1 MAFTPL
7 VFSKIDGLGVYPAEP
22 IVEDS
27 YDRGSLK
34 GKRVETVTYVF
45 EREGS
50 FEIPEIAIWW
60 WDLGRKALRKVV
72 LSSLRAAVSGGP
84 ANADDLTIDDAVEG
98 SGQTGIQMLL
108 GGIVC
113 LLLLA
118 GVAWRFR
125 SPLQS
130 RWQAW
135 KYAREFSE
143 KAYFHRLGAACRQ
156 NDAKASY
163 NQLLAWLNRQSSGDN
178 AVSLRQ
184 FLAAAGSEKLDQQI
198 EELESRLFKKGAESK
213 TQTTWSGLEL
223 YSELTRCRTRLMRT
237 RPSRFPRRGDLVE
250 LNPG

>member
-7 VFSKIDGLGVYPAEP
+7 FFSKIDGLGVYPAEP

-72 LSSLRAAVSGGP
+72 LSSLRATVSGGP

-108 GGIVC
+108 GALSACYYWRGLPGGSDRRCSPVGRHGNMRASSQRKRIFIVW
-113 LLLLA
+113 
-118 GVAWRFR
+118 V
-125 SPLQS
+125 PP
-130 RWQAW
+130 
-135 KYAREFSE
+135 
-143 KAYFHRLGAACRQ
+143 AAKTMR
-156 NDAKASY
+156 
-163 NQLLAWLNRQSSGDN
+163 RRPTISSWTG
-178 AVSLRQ
+178 
-184 FLAAAGSEKLDQQI
+184 
-198 EELESRLFKKGAESK
+198 
-213 TQTTWSGLEL
+213 
-223 YSELTRCRTRLMRT
+223 
-237 RPSRFPRRGDLVE
+237 
-250 LNPG
+250 